1 LQGCK
6 ACISNEEFLSS
17 LTKIIG
23 YHNFTLDKRLLREKT
38 GKKKYLSFS
47 STENMSHAAAPW
59 PSKTQQCIEKKRVM
73 MKTEKG
79 LGNTYFE

>member
-59 PSKTQQCIEKKRVM
+59 PSKTQQCIEKKKSDDEDR
-73 MKTEKG
+73 KRTGEHI
-79 LGNTYFE
+79 F